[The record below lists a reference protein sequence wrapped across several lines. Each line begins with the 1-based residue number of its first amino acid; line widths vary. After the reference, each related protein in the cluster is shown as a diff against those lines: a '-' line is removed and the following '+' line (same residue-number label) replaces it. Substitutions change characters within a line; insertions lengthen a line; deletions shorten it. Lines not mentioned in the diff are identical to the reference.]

1 MAETFSNRKPVEQA
15 ADATLA
21 GGPLDPTLPLPA
33 GVQPGFPVEPR
44 DRPTMQL
51 GLYELIEKIG
61 QGGMGAVWKARHTKL
76 DKLVAVKV
84 LPQHLMM
91 DAGAVSR
98 FEREMKAVGK
108 LEHPHIVRAMDA
120 GHADGIHYLVME
132 YIEGTDL
139 ARLVKSRGPR
149 SVPEAC
155 QMVRHAALGLAHAH
169 EHGLVHRD
177 IKPSNLLLSKKGQVK
192 ILDLGLARL
201 QSERTNEDVSLTMQG
216 EVMGTPDYMAPEQWH
231 SAHSAGPAADLY
243 ALGCTLYHLLT
254 GHPPFADKDHST
266 YADKMKAHL
275 CESPPRLRELRSDTP
290 EEVEVLCQ
298 RLLAKNADE
307 RCNSAKELAQ
317 QLQDLLKSWTKAKVP
332 IETIPWPAPP
342 PGPGNSEGL
351 ASSPSSGW
359 NWFGQRTLQIA
370 VGGVLGLVL
379 ILLAILGKRH
389 FSKSKTPSV
398 PNSGGTVV
406 VIDSPRKSGGKAA
419 NAPAMAM
426 APFNAAQARARQEA
440 WAYYL
445 GVPLEYTNSV
455 GMKFCLIPP
464 GEYERGSPAERVDD
478 LIKKA
483 GKSKGPNIPDIRPS
497 IASEAPRHRVRIS
510 RPFFLSACEVTQGQ
524 FSTVMG
530 FNPSHFSSTGAGH
543 EKVAKLNRDRLPVE
557 SVAFGQAVEFCQ
569 RLSQMEAVAAKSGS
583 DSAQEAYRL
592 PTDAEW
598 EYACRAGTTNW
609 FCCGNA
615 ESEIGKFGW
624 IRRAATG
631 PVGSLRSNAFGLFDM
646 HGNVCEICQDFFA
659 ADDYASLGS
668 EIVESPTGPPL
679 GSEHVIRGG
688 GFGSPPILA
697 RSAAR
702 QSFGEP
708 RFNVGFRPALTVES
722 VQAKGSGQ

>member
-15 ADATLA
+15 AEATLA
-21 GGPLDPTLPLPA
+21 GGALDPTLPLPA
-33 GVQPGFPVEPR
+33 GAQPGFPVAPLE
-44 DRPTMQL
+44 RPTTQL

-76 DKLVAVKV
+76 DKLVAIKV
-84 LPQHLMM
+84 LPQHLMQ
-91 DAGAVSR
+91 DPGAVSR

-169 EHGLVHRD
+169 DHGLVHRD

-275 CESPPRLRELRSDTP
+275 CESPPLLRAVRPETP
-290 EEVEVLCQ
+290 EEVESLCQ
-298 RLLAKNADE
+298 RLLAKNPDD
-307 RCNSAKELAQ
+307 RGSSAKELAQ
-317 QLQDLLKSWTKAKVP
+317 QLQELLKSWTKAKVP
-332 IETIPWPAPP
+332 VETIPWPAPP
-342 PGPGNSEGL
+342 PGVGSSEGST
-351 ASSPSSGW
+351 AAPAARW
-359 NWFGQRTLQIA
+359 NWFGERAVPIA
-370 VGGVLGLVL
+370 VGGVIGLAL
-379 ILLAILGKRH
+379 FLFAILGKWRL
-389 FSKSKTPSV
+389 FDSEATSAT
-398 PNSGGTVV
+398 NSGGTVV
-406 VIDSPRKSGGKAA
+406 ATDLPRKSGGQAA
-419 NAPAMAM
+419 NEPAMAL

-445 GVPLEYTNSV
+445 GVPLEYTNSI

-464 GEYERGSPAERVDD
+464 GEYERGSPTDRVDD
-478 LIKKA
+478 LLKKA
-483 GKSKGPNIPDIRPS
+483 SKAKGPSIPDIRPS

-510 RPFFLSACEVTQGQ
+510 RAFFLSACEVTQGQ
-524 FSTVMG
+524 FTAVMG
-530 FNPSHFSSTGAGH
+530 VNPSHFSSTGAGH

-557 SVAFGQAVEFCQ
+557 SVSFGQAVEFCQ
-569 RLSQMEAVAAKSGS
+569 RLSQMDVVAAKSGS
-583 DSAQEAYRL
+583 GSSQEAYRL

-598 EYACRAGTTNW
+598 EYACRAGTTTW
-609 FCCGNA
+609 FCCGNSD
-615 ESEIGKFGW
+615 SEIGKFGW
-624 IRRAATG
+624 NRRGSTA
-631 PVGSLRSNAFGLFDM
+631 PSGSLRSNAFGLFDM
-646 HGNVCEICQDFFA
+646 HGNVWEMCQDFFA
-659 ADDYASLGS
+659 ADDYASLGR
-668 EIVESPTGPPL
+668 EVVESPTGPPL

-688 GFGSPPILA
+688 GFTSPPILC
-697 RSAAR
+697 RSASR

-708 RFNVGFRPALTVES
+708 RFNVGFRPVLAVEA
-722 VQAKGSGQ
+722 VRAAGK